1 MDNKSERDE
10 EEGTENKKEIARDDV
25 GRLVVVVVVGREH
38 VKGDEDKLKSWIYFC
53 QSAGALLLLPVTSSS
68 TALRLLCRH
77 RNFSSSPLFLKLLY

>member
-25 GRLVVVVVVGREH
+25 GRLVVVVVGREN
-38 VKGDEDKLKSWIYFC
+38 VKGDEDKLKSWIYFR